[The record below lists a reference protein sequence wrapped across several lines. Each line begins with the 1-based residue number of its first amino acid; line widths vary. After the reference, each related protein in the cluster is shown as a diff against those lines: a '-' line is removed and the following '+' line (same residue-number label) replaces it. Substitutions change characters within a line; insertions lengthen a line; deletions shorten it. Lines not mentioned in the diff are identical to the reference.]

1 MYKYGNPTDYLNLI
15 TTYYEKNKLPT
26 RKYDFMPN
34 WDQDRYWS
42 GYYTSDPQL
51 KKNCKDFSRL
61 INLFR
66 KLLLKSF
73 PQTKVPPILKEAE

>member
-1 MYKYGNPTDYLNLI
+1 
-15 TTYYEKNKLPT
+15 
-26 RKYDFMPN
+26 MPN

-51 KKNCKDFSRL
+51 KIKCKHFSRL

-66 KLLLKSF
+66 KL
-73 PQTKVPPILKEAE
+73 ILKNFP